1 VGRLAAPA
9 APHSHELLRARD
21 GKGRLMPPIAV
32 AEPDGALVTV
42 FLPGST
48 GRLCGRRWTPVAGSP

>member
-1 VGRLAAPA
+1 
-9 APHSHELLRARD
+9 
-21 GKGRLMPPIAV
+21 MPPIAV